1 MKEIDKEGKPN
12 GVKGAITGAVRGVQ
26 SALETI
32 AGGGVRKEDWSR
44 ADRERMSQGKRPK
57 GHPEHPN
64 V

>member
-44 ADRERMSQGKRPK
+44 ADRERMSQGKRP
-57 GHPEHPN
+57 
-64 V
+64 